1 MRIKG
6 CIEEDFSNYKEPS
19 MFIITSFCDFKC
31 DIERGE
37 SCCQNSSLVDTEIV
51 DISDDE
57 LIEKYI
63 NNPITKAIVFGGLE
77 PFDQLSELYSFIHT
91 LRTEY
96 KCKDTV
102 VIYTGYTEEEYG
114 AVMRSIMDDL
124 GNIIVKYGR
133 FVPYQDRHFD
143 DVLGVYLS
151 SPNQYAKL
159 YK

>member
-31 DIERGE
+31 DIECGE
-37 SCCQNSSLVDTEIV
+37 SCCQNSSLADTEIV

-133 FVPYQDRHFD
+133 FVPYQDGHFD

>member
-31 DIERGE
+31 DIECGE